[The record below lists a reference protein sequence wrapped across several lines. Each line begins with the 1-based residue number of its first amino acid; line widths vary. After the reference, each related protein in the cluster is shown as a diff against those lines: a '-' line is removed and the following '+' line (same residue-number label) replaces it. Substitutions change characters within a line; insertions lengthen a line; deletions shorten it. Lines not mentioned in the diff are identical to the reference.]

1 MKKFAIL
8 SSFALLGAVSL
19 ASLHIKPAIAQCGW
33 GDITCNPKDW
43 TCPVGGC
50 MTPPPTIIKSQ
61 TVDTVIIQTPV
72 NKRVLDF
79 TSSSNDKEP
88 LILVNKHSG
97 ESQRWELRKQGSF
110 YIISSMV
117 NSRVLDF
124 RNAQNGSVHLDVLN
138 GE

>member
-1 MKKFAIL
+1 
-8 SSFALLGAVSL
+8 
-19 ASLHIKPAIAQCGW
+19 
-33 GDITCNPKDW
+33 
-43 TCPVGGC
+43 